1 MDFNHDRITTI
12 LIESSAQNI
21 AGSRHRRWYP
31 GHLCP
36 RPGLLIENRVYS
48 ITRVIANRSN
58 TAWMFISLLTTNWA
72 PTQVMP
78 RWLAL
83 VSYALTLA
91 LLISFRLTHL
101 VSMIFPACV
110 ILIST
115 HILILNYRQ
124 QEEITIKDGLT
135 LDD

>member
-1 MDFNHDRITTI
+1 MDV
-12 LIESSAQNI
+12 
-21 AGSRHRRWYP
+21 
-31 GHLCP
+31 
-36 RPGLLIENRVYS
+36 RV
-48 ITRVIANRSN
+48 R
-58 TAWMFISLLTTNWA
+58 LDHELWA

-83 VSYALTLA
+83 VSYTLTL
-91 LLISFRLTHL
+91 LVSLRFTHL

-110 ILIST
+110 ILISA